1 MGYFAFPYK
10 VLFVPLWRN
19 AKYPMVE
26 RISFRYSGIKLL
38 QGEGLVWLVL
48 WDKFHY
54 DYPAGIL
61 IYPETVV
68 GAFAYQPDNVSAAA
82 KHPLLFFA

>member
-1 MGYFAFPYK
+1 
-10 VLFVPLWRN
+10 
-19 AKYPMVE
+19 MVE

-48 WDKFHY
+48 RDKFHY

-68 GAFAYQPDNVSAAA
+68 GAFAYQPDNVLAAT
-82 KHPLLFFA
+82 KHPLLLFA